1 MPLPALV
8 ERFGAKLSAMDPY
21 AGPDER
27 KIGAHRPRIA
37 HLPSAIESRTRNE
50 RHAEKSEVAAERR
63 AIKKSARRHLQKE
76 LLADLENCGEI
87 SQP

>member
-1 MPLPALV
+1 VPLPALV

-27 KIGAHRPRIA
+27 KIGPHRPRIT
-37 HLPSAIESRTRNE
+37 HLPKAIKSRTRIE
-50 RHAEKSEVAAERR
+50 RQAEKRAVAAERR

-87 SQP
+87 SEP

>member
-37 HLPSAIESRTRNE
+37 HLPSAIESRTHNE

-63 AIKKSARRHLQKE
+63 HLHKE